1 MANKLTPS
9 PNLQKLLKDVEIYSD
24 FTTVR
29 NDDEWVDTITDSGTV
44 VVNDG
49 VNGVLTLT
57 PSDCTVA
64 DNDEAYIA
72 SAKELFLFGTSRE
85 IYLRAKLRYTEVTA
99 TIASIAF
106 GAQNAVG
113 ANSIVDTTGEVKV
126 TGSTLAIYKVD
137 GGDEFKVASACNGT
151 ATTTTTNRAAAAATD
166 YDLVIR
172 CEDIGNGTHMRVTF
186 FVGAWPAAPTILKDT
201 NNREIYHEVAIA
213 SATEM
218 QLFAGIKLG
227 AITNN
232 DTLLVDWLYGAQTR
246 V

>member
-1 MANKLTPS
+1 MNVLTPS

-44 VVNDG
+44 TVSDG

-64 DNDEAYIA
+64 DNDEAYVA
-72 SAKELFLFGTSRE
+72 SARELFLYGTNRE

-137 GGDEFKVASACNGT
+137 GGDEFKVASASNGT

-166 YDLVIR
+166 YDLLIHCRDWDGVS
-172 CEDIGNGTHMRVTF
+172 MQVSF
-186 FVGAWPAAPTILKDT
+186 YVGAWPAAPTILRDT
-201 NNREIYHEVAIA
+201 NNREIYHTVAIA

-218 QLFAGIKLG
+218 ALFAGIKLG

-232 DTLLVDWLYGAQTR
+232 DTLLLDWVYGAQSR